1 MASVSLF
8 WGWGTTRHSLRAGS
22 SSRQI
27 DDLRLLEGGLLLR
40 RAARQEIRH
49 DRGGG
54 GPLPLLA
61 SGRVRR
67 QLRVVLAREELDLL
81 LRRRPEPILPIKH
94 YKDGESV
101 ACFVLGAGG
110 ESRVAARNEVE
121 VLAERRV
128 EDPEGWGP
136 LRVFFR

>member
-27 DDLRLLEGGLLLR
+27 DDLRLLEGGLLR

-54 GPLPLLA
+54 APLPLLA

-67 QLRVVLAREELDLL
+67 QLLVVLAREEFDLL
-81 LRRRPEPILPIKH
+81 LRRRPEPVLPIKH

-110 ESRVAARNEVE
+110 ETSVAARNEGE

>member
-40 RAARQEIRH
+40 RAARQEISH

-110 ESRVAARNEVE
+110 ETSVAARNEVE
-121 VLAERRV
+121 VLAECRV
-128 EDPEGWGP
+128 EDPEAWGP

>member
-27 DDLRLLEGGLLLR
+27 DDLRLLEGGLLR

-54 GPLPLLA
+54 APLPLLA
-61 SGRVRR
+61 SGRVRL
-67 QLRVVLAREELDLL
+67 QLLVVLAREERDLL
-81 LRRRPEPILPIKH
+81 LRRRPEPVLPIKH

-110 ESRVAARNEVE
+110 ETSVAARNEVE
-121 VLAERRV
+121 VLAECRV
-128 EDPEGWGP
+128 EDPEAWGP

>member
-27 DDLRLLEGGLLLR
+27 DDLRLLEGGLLR

-54 GPLPLLA
+54 GPLSLLA

>member
-8 WGWGTTRHSLRAGS
+8 GGWGTTRHSLRAGS

-27 DDLRLLEGGLLLR
+27 DDLRLLEGGLLR

-54 GPLPLLA
+54 APLPLLA

-67 QLRVVLAREELDLL
+67 QLLVVLAREELDLL
-81 LRRRPEPILPIKH
+81 LRRHPEPVLPIKH

-110 ESRVAARNEVE
+110 ETSVAARNEGE